1 MGGVRGRSL
10 RGKFDGRGGRWGS
23 LWERLVGELCGLGYV
38 VEGMW
43 LVGIF

>member
-1 MGGVRGRSL
+1 MRRGR
-10 RGKFDGRGGRWGS
+10 S